1 VSFDVAATAYDAFM
15 GRYSQILSPQMADLA
30 GVRKGQRVLDVGCG
44 PGALTGVLVERVG
57 ADNVTAVDPSEPFVA
72 AIRGRFP
79 EVAVHRATAE
89 SLPFEEDRFD
99 AALAQLV
106 VHFMTDPIQGLREMR
121 RVTRSGGMVAACVW
135 DHAGALGPLGLFWQ
149 VARELD
155 PGATNESGLPGARAG
170 HLAELFAA
178 AGLRDAEATTLSAD
192 LEHPTFEAWWD
203 PFEQGVG
210 PAGSYVATLDAD
222 RKVALRERCREVLPE
237 PPFVIPARA
246 WAARGT
252 A

>member
-15 GRYSQILSPQMADLA
+15 GRYSRALSPQMADLA
-30 GVRKGQRVLDVGCG
+30 EVRYSQRVLDVGCG

-135 DHAGALGPLGLFWQ
+135 DHAGGRGPLGTFWAA
-149 VARELD
+149 ARELD
-155 PGATNESGLPGARAG
+155 PVAPDESRLPGVREG
-170 HLAELFAA
+170 HLPALMEE
-178 AGLRDAEATTLSAD
+178 AGLRSIEGATLTVRR
-192 LEHPTFEAWWD
+192 EHPDFDDWWH
-203 PFEQGVG
+203 PYTMGVG
-210 PAGSYVATLDAD
+210 PAGAYVATLDD
-222 RKVALRERCREVLPE
+222 GHRDALQALCRSRLPE
-237 PPFVIPARA
+237 GPFTLDAIA